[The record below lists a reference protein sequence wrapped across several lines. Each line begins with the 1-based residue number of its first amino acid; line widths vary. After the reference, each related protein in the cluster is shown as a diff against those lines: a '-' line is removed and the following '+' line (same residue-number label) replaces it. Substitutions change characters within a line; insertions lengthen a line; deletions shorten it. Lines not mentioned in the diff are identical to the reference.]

1 MKDFDSF
8 QTEWL
13 GRSIDFDH
21 VYAYQ
26 CVDLILQYIYECYG
40 INGAYGNAIDYWN
53 TPDAKLLTKFYKW
66 QGNDIQKGDIA
77 IFHGLPGNPYGH
89 IGIATGNTTANQ
101 LEILEQNG
109 ATGNGSG
116 TDGNAIRTRY
126 IDRSRLAG
134 LLRPMVTSAPAAPPP
149 PPAPRYQVTE
159 SYTPAKQIKLNQQ
172 PTYLWGMN
180 YDFATMVKNPVETHN
195 QGEICEV
202 TNKVHHEDGSNYYR
216 RDGQVDGFNVVDCDD
231 YTPPPPPA
239 APVPFTASEK
249 YQLDWAVPR
258 YAIAADAMNKQ
269 NVVDTLSPSN
279 GYFVYSRD
287 LGMVN
292 VTDDNQK
299 NKQWWI
305 NPAQNVPPVP
315 VAVPQPVVAQT
326 TPIQVTTVPA
336 PLTSVLR
343 NPADWRTT
351 LSAYNLLRE
360 PERFISINTTT
371 IDIQDLEGKH
381 EPIQLLPHTKV
392 DAIATFEKDGI
403 LYARPQAC
411 FLPDNK
417 YFGSWYGIPT
427 RVLKAD
433 AIYNRAGAILDRL
446 SLGNSRFGDRLISDF
461 VRVRQTID
469 GILAKRKVK

>member
-1 MKDFDSF
+1 M
-8 QTEWL
+8 
-13 GRSIDFDH
+13 
-21 VYAYQ
+21 
-26 CVDLILQYIYECYG
+26 
-40 INGAYGNAIDYWN
+40 N
-53 TPDAKLLTKFYKW
+53 
-66 QGNDIQKGDIA
+66 
-77 IFHGLPGNPYGH
+77 NP
-89 IGIATGNTTANQ
+89 
-101 LEILEQNG
+101 
-109 ATGNGSG
+109 
-116 TDGNAIRTRY
+116 
-126 IDRSRLAG
+126 
-134 LLRPMVTSAPAAPPP
+134 APAAPPP